1 MFLLYT
7 NIVKNMK
14 SVRKRVDEN
23 KKTCIDMLFVIIIT
37 NIRGST
43 IGSAFNIAAFKHLM
57 ASISFMRSVI
67 A

>member
-1 MFLLYT
+1 
-7 NIVKNMK
+7 MK